1 MTRRITTA
9 RGAKRGLS
17 DRQKWLVA
25 LLFIVPLAIM
35 MGKCPI
41 FPTSQLLTKWFSL
54 AATPANVHHNAR
66 HILFVPM
73 GAVLVVFFR
82 LTLGIRVLGPFRSIL
97 LAVAFQVTG
106 VLLGLIFLAAIMA
119 VILSVRPLLRF
130 FRMPYFGRVSVILS
144 VVAVVMILGL
154 LVSAR
159 LGAESLYYVASLPI
173 VVLCL
178 MGEGL
183 AKTLTREGP
192 RSALWRGAM
201 TALLAV
207 VITLLSEIP
216 GFTSLLL
223 HYPELLVLQVGCI
236 VFIAKSLDLRL
247 LEFLN
252 PPVVRRRVRARKTAR
267 LGKAARAGAKS
278 SFRRDATPPSE
289 PPAPGPPSP
298 PGSAP
303 SDEKPRG

>member
-236 VFIAKSLDLRL
+236 VFIAKFLNLRL
-247 LEFLN
+247 LEWIN
-252 PPVVRRRVRARKTAR
+252 PPVARRGARRAR
-267 LGKAARAGAKS
+267 AARHGGSGAGGAGAGS
-278 SFRRDATPPSE
+278 SGSHDATSVPAPPPSE
-289 PPAPGPPSP
+289 DPSRPG
-298 PGSAP
+298 
-303 SDEKPRG
+303 

>member
-66 HILFVPM
+66 HILFVPL

-207 VITLLSEIP
+207 VIALLTEVPGFRAFLLS
-216 GFTSLLL
+216 
-223 HYPELLVLQVGCI
+223 YPELLVLQVGGI
-236 VFIAKSLDLRL
+236 VFIAKVLNLRL
-247 LEFLN
+247 LESMN
-252 PPVVRRRVRARKTAR
+252 PRVRN
-267 LGKAARAGAKS
+267 GA
-278 SFRRDATPPSE
+278 
-289 PPAPGPPSP
+289 
-298 PGSAP
+298 
-303 SDEKPRG
+303 PRQRP

>member
-66 HILFVPM
+66 HILFVPL

-236 VFIAKSLDLRL
+236 VFIAKFLNLRL
-247 LEFLN
+247 LEWIN
-252 PPVVRRRVRARKTAR
+252 PPVARRGARRAR
-267 LGKAARAGAKS
+267 AARHGGSGAGGAGAGS
-278 SFRRDATPPSE
+278 SGSHDATSVPAPPPSE
-289 PPAPGPPSP
+289 DPSRPG
-298 PGSAP
+298 
-303 SDEKPRG
+303 

>member
-66 HILFVPM
+66 HILFVPL

-236 VFIAKSLDLRL
+236 VFIAKFLNLRL
-247 LEFLN
+247 LEWIN
-252 PPVVRRRVRARKTAR
+252 PPVARRGTRRARAAR
-267 LGKAARAGAKS
+267 HGGSGAGGARAGS
-278 SFRRDATPPSE
+278 SGSHDATSVPAPPPSE
-289 PPAPGPPSP
+289 DPSRPG
-298 PGSAP
+298 
-303 SDEKPRG
+303 

>member
-66 HILFVPM
+66 HILFVPL

-236 VFIAKSLDLRL
+236 VFIAKFLNLRL
-247 LEFLN
+247 LEWIN
-252 PPVVRRRVRARKTAR
+252 PPVARRGTRRAR
-267 LGKAARAGAKS
+267 AARHGGSGAGGAGAGS
-278 SFRRDATPPSE
+278 SSSHDATSVPAPPPSE
-289 PPAPGPPSP
+289 DPSRPG
-298 PGSAP
+298 
-303 SDEKPRG
+303 